1 MADTQGWKEYFTT
14 EGVAYYFNER
24 TQATSWDK
32 PECLMSADEKE
43 GIGSWLWAPHP
54 VHGYVA
60 AQIVQTYYDGSK
72 DLQSDSGEVFNVPTG
87 TTLTKCDRVASK
99 KDLNDLVQMDEIT
112 EPMITNLLRSRFEKD
127 KIYTNVGTI
136 LIAVNP
142 YKRLPLYTPT
152 IIEEYATKGKRELP
166 PHPFNI
172 AEAAFHNMH
181 EMGQNQSILIS
192 GESGAGKTE
201 TTKQCLTFF
210 AEVAGSVSGVE
221 QNILLANPILEAF
234 GNAKTLRNNNSSRF
248 GKYIE
253 VHFDPQGKICGA
265 STINYL
271 LEKSRVCFQLEG
283 ERSFHS
289 FYQLCQGADEQ
300 LKYDLYLGHP
310 SSFYYLTRSS
320 CIELDD
326 VDDAKE
332 FAEMNDAM
340 HKLGFSEAEM
350 RHCFQMVA
358 AVLHLGNIDFVRGDA
373 ARTES
378 SRVAD
383 PESCKVAATMLEIS
397 PEMLEKAMTT
407 RVMEIRG
414 QEATSIPLSIEAAS
428 DTRNAMA
435 KTIYY
440 RLFDWLVEKIN
451 LSMVPPKGLATR
463 TIGVLDIFGFEIF
476 DSNSFEQLCIN
487 FCNEK
492 LQQHFNQH
500 TFKLEEALYQRE
512 GIKYDHIEFI
522 DNQPVLDLIEAKSP
536 QGILISLDEEIVVPK
551 GSDTTFLEKIHKTH
565 GQGRTKCY
573 TQPLQSR
580 TDFVIHHYAGMVTYD
595 STGFLDKNKDRL
607 NKICLEALVSS
618 TNPLLQKLFPKSET
632 AVTSRV
638 TLGGQF
644 RNNLNS
650 LMTKLNSTEPH
661 YIRCIKPN
669 PHKQPKNFEGFLC
682 LQQLR
687 YAGVFE
693 AVAIRKQGFPFRHN
707 HADFVK
713 RYGFIHPTVIS
724 SNAGNLRNQIAGLIS
739 AFKVPNVQIGKTKVL
754 YRAVDHRDMELV
766 RNVEV
771 EKKVVVVQAYHN
783 GWLSRCLT
791 RRLLHVRPILRS
803 AIAARTLPALNDA
816 LQQSAHIEFEILEL
830 AQAKALKIQ
839 VEKEIDITNRLNVLM
854 PQDPEVS
861 YDLMKKAVSE
871 AAEINFRS
879 DLVNQ
884 ASIQVELITNRR
896 ACRKELAAATQEAHR
911 ARLEAGIAR
920 AQELTIPTHEPEL
933 RAAIAELE
941 RITQEEAHIAA
952 LDAALADGAAQEW
965 DHSYIKTDELT
976 AALQAAQAFGCRTAD
991 GQRRVQEAELTLKVR
1006 HALYAEDWP
1015 TLGTHL
1021 RACVSIQFN
1030 SKEIKEAQDELS
1042 HKVATDE
1049 VIERLTQACNEHNQD
1064 ELAYGL
1070 EQADR
1075 LQMAD
1080 EIVET
1085 SRSLLAAIIEARRL
1099 VKEARAAV
1107 DEALLIQ
1114 AIEYCNSFQYNT
1126 AEVQGAVE
1134 LLEQIKQIKKD
1145 GATGLHYIEKE
1156 YLEKAYNAAQ
1166 AINYNT
1172 PQIDEIWGILC
1183 LSEEKYLQLQLKTA
1197 KSLHDPARAIRIM
1210 IKLKD
1215 VFFETHGSMIV
1226 WAQYGNFRTREQFS
1240 NAQLLPMG
1248 RDKLAQGMLKWT
1260 KKPIPTSLTNMGPLA
1275 AKTATKLFKNILGF
1289 MGDRTIPY
1297 PQMLAQ
1303 DLLAQCLANAELRD
1317 EVYCQIIKQLHEN
1330 PNPQSVSKGWQLM
1343 EFCLQTFPPGNDF
1356 GNYLEMY
1363 LRREG
1368 KSPKYIHMLHDTQ
1381 YGTPKTNA
1389 PLVENLAKQ
1398 VDYKPYIDINAATAI
1413 NPNEVIVHDVAAL
1426 KAALPPSLGR
1436 AAPSPVHSAAS
1447 SSGPSS
1453 AASSSSGP
1461 AAVPAAA
1468 VTIPPPVSQFPPP
1481 PPPEEPGLKQATVL
1495 FEYVAQDFRQLS
1507 IYPDGPPVYIV
1518 GPSSYPGWLDA
1529 RSDGKEGIIPE
1540 NYVQF

>member
-1 MADTQGWKEYFTT
+1 MANQGWKEYFTS

-32 PECLMSADEKE
+32 PDCLMTADEKE

-54 VHGYVA
+54 THGYVA
-60 AQIVQTYYDGSK
+60 AQVTQTYYDGSQE
-72 DLQSDSGEVFNVPTG
+72 LQSDSGEVFSVPAG
-87 TTLTKCDRVASK
+87 TNLTKCDRVASK

-112 EPMITNLLRSRFEKD
+112 EPMITNLLRLRFEKD

-136 LIAVNP
+136 LIAINP

-152 IIEEYATKGKRELP
+152 IIDEYAHKGKRELP

-172 AEAAFHNMH
+172 AEAAFHNVH
-181 EMGQNQSILIS
+181 EAGQNQSILIS

-289 FYQLCQGADEQ
+289 FYQLCQGADAQ
-300 LKYDLYLGHP
+300 LKYDLYLDHP
-310 SSFYYLTRSS
+310 SQFYYLSRSS
-320 CIELDD
+320 CVELDD

-332 FAEMNDAM
+332 FQEMCDAM
-340 HKLGFSEAEM
+340 HKLGFTDEDM
-350 RHCFQMVA
+350 KHCFRLVA
-358 AVLHLGNIDFVRGDA
+358 AVLHLGNIEFTRGDA

-378 SRVAD
+378 SRVVD
-383 PESCKVAATMLEIS
+383 PEVLKIAASMLEVD
-397 PEMLEKAMTT
+397 PALLTLAVTT

-414 QEATSIPLSIEAAS
+414 QEATSIPLSVEAAD

-451 LSMVPPKGLATR
+451 SSMLPPKGLQTR

-522 DNQPVLDLIEAKSP
+522 DNQPVLDLIEAKTP
-536 QGILISLDEEIVVPK
+536 QGILISLDEEIVVPR
-551 GSDTTFLEKIHKTH
+551 GSDLTFLEKIHKNH
-565 GQGRTKCY
+565 GQGKTKCY

-580 TDFVIHHYAGMVTYD
+580 VDFVIHHYAGMVTYD
-595 STGFLDKNKDRL
+595 CTGFLDKNKDRL
-607 NKICLEALVSS
+607 NKICLDALSS
-618 TNPLLQKLFPKSET
+618 TVNPLLGRLFPKSEA
-632 AVTSRV
+632 AVTNRI

-644 RNNLNS
+644 RNNLND
-650 LMTKLNSTEPH
+650 LMKKLNATEPH
-661 YIRCIKPN
+661 YIRCVKPN
-669 PHKQPKNFEGFLC
+669 SYKQANNYEGFMC

-693 AVAIRKQGFPFRHN
+693 AVAIRKQGFPFRYN

-713 RYGFIHPTVIS
+713 RYGFIHPQVIS
-724 SNAGNLRNQIAGLIS
+724 SNAGNLRSQIQGLIT
-739 AFKVPNVQIGKTKVL
+739 AFKTPGVQIGKTKVL
-754 YRAVDHRDMELV
+754 YRATDHRDMELV

-771 EKKVVVVQAYHN
+771 EKKVVIMQAYHN
-783 GWLSRCLT
+783 GWTSRCLT
-791 RRLLHVRPILRS
+791 RRLLHIRPILRQ
-803 AIAARTLPALNDA
+803 AIATRTLPALNDA
-816 LQQSAHIEFEILEL
+816 LSQAAHIEFDLKEL
-830 AQAKALKIQ
+830 TQAKALRIQ
-839 VEKEIDITNRLNVLM
+839 VEKEIDITNRLNVLT
-854 PQDPEVS
+854 PQDPEVA
-861 YDLMKKAVSE
+861 YDQMKKAVEE

-884 ASIQVELITNRR
+884 AAATVELITNRR
-896 ACRKELAAATQEAHR
+896 QCRAELKSATEVAHR
-911 ARLEAGIAR
+911 GRLEAAIAR
-920 AQELTIPTHEPEL
+920 AGQLTIPSHEPEF
-933 RAAIAELE
+933 RAAVAELE
-941 RITQEEAHIAA
+941 RITQEEAHLAA
-952 LDAALADGAAQEW
+952 MDAALATGMAIEW
-965 DHSYIKTDELT
+965 DHSYIQVDQLA
-976 AALQAAQAFGCRTAD
+976 AALAAAQAFGCRTVD
-991 GQRRVQEAELTLKVR
+991 GVRRVQECELTLNVR

-1021 RACVSIQFN
+1021 RGCVSIQFN
-1030 SKEIKEAQDELS
+1030 SAEIKAAQDELS

-1049 VIERLTQACNEHNQD
+1049 VIDRLTQACHEHNQD

-1075 LQMAD
+1075 LQMT
-1080 EIVET
+1080 EPIVET
-1085 SRSLLAAIIEARRL
+1085 SRSLLAAIIEARRM
-1099 VKEARAAV
+1099 VKEARDNV
-1107 DEALLIQ
+1107 DEALLI
-1114 AIEYCNSFQYNT
+1114 AALDYCTSFQYSNDESQAAT
-1126 AEVQGAVE
+1126 E
-1134 LLEQIKQIKKD
+1134 LLAKITQIKKD
-1145 GATGLHYIEKE
+1145 AATGLHYIERE
-1156 YLEKAYNAAQ
+1156 YLEKAHKAAE
-1166 AINYNT
+1166 AINYT
-1172 PQIDEIWGILC
+1172 TAQIDEVWGVLC

-1197 KSLHDPARAIRIM
+1197 KGLHDPARAIRIM

-1215 VFFETHGSMIV
+1215 VFFESHGSMIV
-1226 WAQYGNFRTREQFS
+1226 WAQYGNFRTREAFS

-1248 RDKLAQGMLKWT
+1248 RDKLAAGMLKWT
-1260 KKPIPTSLTNMGPLA
+1260 KKPIPTSLTNLGPMF

-1303 DLLAQCLANAELRD
+1303 DLLNQCLATPEMRD
-1317 EVYCQIIKQLHEN
+1317 EIYCQIIKQLHEN
-1330 PNPQSVSKGWQLM
+1330 PNPQSLSKGWQLM

-1381 YGTPKTNA
+1381 YGPNKSTA
-1389 PLVENLAKQ
+1389 PLVENLSKQ
-1398 VDYKPYIDINAATAI
+1398 TDYKPLIDANAATTI
-1413 NPNEVIVHDVAAL
+1413 NPDEVIVHDVAAL
-1426 KAALPPSLGR
+1426 KAALPPAFGPPKPSQSSS
-1436 AAPSPVHSAAS
+1436 APSTSSAPS
-1447 SSGPSS
+1447 SSTSTSS
-1453 AASSSSGP
+1453 MPVNLPPPPTAT
-1461 AAVPAAA
+1461 PAAA
-1468 VTIPPPVSQFPPP
+1468 PAPPPMPV
-1481 PPPEEPGLKQATVL
+1481 ATVL
-1495 FEYVAQDFRQLS
+1495 YEYLAQDFRQLS
-1507 IYPDGPPVYIV
+1507 ISPDGPPVYIV
-1518 GPSSYPGWLDA
+1518 GPSEYEGWLMA
-1529 RSDGKEGIIPE
+1529 ESNGKTGIIPE
-1540 NYVQF
+1540 NYIQY

>member
-1 MADTQGWKEYFTT
+1 MADTQGWKEFFTT
-14 EGVAYYFNER
+14 EGVAYYYNER

-32 PECLMSADEKE
+32 PECMMSADEKE
-43 GIGSWLWAPHP
+43 GIGSWVWAPHP

-60 AQIVQTYYDGSK
+60 GQVVQTYYDGSQ
-72 DLQSDSGEVFNVPTG
+72 DLQSETGEVFNVPAG
-87 TTLTKCDRVASK
+87 SKLTKCDRVASK

-112 EPMITNLLRSRFEKD
+112 EPMITNLLRTRFEKD

-152 IIEEYATKGKRELP
+152 IIDEYAHKGKRELP

-172 AEAAFHNMH
+172 AEAAFRNMH
-181 EMGQNQSILIS
+181 EANQNQSILIS

-289 FYQLCQGADEQ
+289 FYQLCLGADEQ
-300 LKYDLYLGHP
+300 MRYDFYLDHP
-310 SSFYYLTRSS
+310 SQFYYLTRSS
-320 CIELDD
+320 CVELDD

-332 FAEMNDAM
+332 FAEMMDAM
-340 HKLGFSEAEM
+340 TKLGFNNEEM
-350 RHCFQMVA
+350 RNCFRMVA
-358 AVLHLGNIDFVRGDA
+358 AVLHLGNIEFVRGDA

-378 SRVAD
+378 SRIAD
-383 PESCKVAATMLEIS
+383 MEICKIAASMLEID
-397 PEMLEKAMTT
+397 PEMLQLAMTS
-407 RVMEIRG
+407 RLMEIRG
-414 QEATSIPLSIEAAS
+414 QEATSIPLSIDAAS

-451 LSMVPPKGLATR
+451 MSMVPPKGLQTK

-522 DNQPVLDLIEAKSP
+522 DNQPVLDLIEAKQP
-536 QGILISLDEEIVVPK
+536 QGILISLDEEIVVPR
-551 GSDTTFLEKIHKTH
+551 GSDATFLEKIHKNH
-565 GQGRTKCY
+565 GQGKTKCY

-607 NKICLEALVSS
+607 NKICLDALSS
-618 TNPLLQKLFPKSET
+618 TTNSLLGKLFPKSEA
-632 AVTSRV
+632 AVTNRV

-644 RNNLNS
+644 RNNLNQ

-669 PHKQPKNFEGFLC
+669 PLKQANNFEGFLC

-693 AVAIRKQGFPFRHN
+693 AVAIRKQGFPFRHA

-713 RYGFIHPTVIS
+713 RYGFIHPQVIS
-724 SNAGNLRNQIAGLIS
+724 QNSGNLRNQIAGLIT

-754 YRAVDHRDMELV
+754 YRATDHRDLELV

-771 EKKVVVVQAYHN
+771 EKKVVVIQGFHL

-791 RRLLHVRPILRS
+791 RRLLQIRPILRQ
-803 AIAARTLPALNDA
+803 AITARTLPALTDA
-816 LQQSAHIEFEILEL
+816 LAQAATIEFEILEL

-839 VEKEIDITNRLNVLM
+839 VEREIDITNRLNTLVS
-854 PQDPEVS
+854 QDPEVA
-861 YDLMKKAVSE
+861 YELMKKAVEE
-871 AAEINFRS
+871 AQEINFRS
-879 DLVNQ
+879 ELVNQ
-884 ASIQVELITNRR
+884 ASVTVELISNRR
-896 ACRKELAAATQEAHR
+896 ACRKELASATTEAHR
-911 ARLEAGIAR
+911 SRLEAAIAR
-920 AQELTIPTHEPEL
+920 AQQLTIPSHEPEL
-933 RAAIAELE
+933 RAAVAELE

-952 LDAALADGAAQEW
+952 LDAALADGFAVEW
-965 DHSYIKTDELT
+965 DHAYIKVDELN
-976 AALQAAQAFGCRTAD
+976 AALQAAQAFGCRTET
-991 GQRRVQEAELTLKVR
+991 GKRRVQEAELTLAVR
-1006 HALYAEDWP
+1006 HALYNEDWP
-1015 TLGTHL
+1015 TLGQHL
-1021 RACVSIQFN
+1021 RGCTSIQFN
-1030 SKEIKEAQDELS
+1030 SAEIKAAHDELS

-1049 VIERLTQACNEHNQD
+1049 VIERLTQACHEHNQD

-1075 LQMAD
+1075 LQMQE

-1085 SRSLLAAIIEARRL
+1085 SRQLLAAIIEARRL
-1099 VKEARAAV
+1099 VKEARDAV
-1107 DEALLIQ
+1107 DEALLI
-1114 AIEYCNSFQYNT
+1114 AALEYCSSFNYSNDESQ
-1126 AEVQGAVE
+1126 AAQQ
-1134 LLEQIKQIKKD
+1134 LLDRIREIKKD
-1145 GATGLHYIEKE
+1145 AATGLHYVEKE
-1156 YLEKAYNAAQ
+1156 FLEKAHKGAEE
-1166 AINYNT
+1166 INYTT
-1172 PQIDEIWGILC
+1172 PQIDEVWAVLC

-1215 VFFETHGSMIV
+1215 VFFETHGTMIV
-1226 WAQYGNFRTREQFS
+1226 WAQYGNFRTREAFA
-1240 NAQLLPMG
+1240 NAQLLPIG
-1248 RDKLAQGMLKWT
+1248 REKLVTGMLKWT
-1260 KKPIPTSLTNMGPLA
+1260 KKPVPTSLTNMGPMA
-1275 AKTATKLFKNILGF
+1275 SKTATKLFKNILGF

-1303 DLLAQCLANAELRD
+1303 DLLNQCLANADLRD
-1317 EVYCQIIKQLHEN
+1317 EVYCLIIKQLHEN

-1356 GNYLEMY
+1356 GNYLEMF

-1368 KSPKYIHMLHDTQ
+1368 KNPKYIHMLHDTQ
-1381 YGTPKTNA
+1381 YGPTKTTA
-1389 PLVENLAKQ
+1389 PLVENLSKQ
-1398 VDYKPYIDINAATAI
+1398 TDYKPFIDLNASTTI
-1413 NPNEVIVHDVAAL
+1413 NPDEVIVHDVAAL
-1426 KAALPPSLGR
+1426 KAALPPSF
-1436 AAPSPVHSAAS
+1436 
-1447 SSGPSS
+1447 GPPK
-1453 AASSSSGP
+1453 AASSSSSGAASSSTP
-1461 AAVPAAA
+1461 AAVVQKPAAPA
-1468 VTIPPPVSQFPPP
+1468 QVIPPP
-1481 PPPEEPGLKQATVL
+1481 PPPEEPGLQQATVL
-1495 FEYVAQDFRQLS
+1495 YDYVAQDFRQLT
-1507 IYPDGPPVYIV
+1507 IAVDGPPVYIV
-1518 GPSSYPGWLDA
+1518 GPSAYPGWLDA
-1529 RSDGKEGIIPE
+1529 RCDGKEGIIPE
-1540 NYVQF
+1540 NYVQLN